1 MNKSFLNWQRT
12 NLPALLSAG
21 FVENTME
28 QLDWVGAPERKF
40 KDIRNQRDAVAEE
53 KAVLCK
59 QIGSICNKVPK
70 NYSQMDVI
78 QIRSFKKDR
87 EAAMKVAG
95 SKRSSINDLTAA
107 LSNMQRYA

>member
-28 QLDWVGAPERKF
+28 QLDWVGGF